1 LRYARYGLIGFWV
14 AYAAPWVFI
23 KLGLQ
28 DTIDR
33 TKIQSWTKTNA

>member
-1 LRYARYGLIGFWV
+1 VLRYFRSALIGFWV

-28 DTIDR
+28 NTPKVPEQLAPR
-33 TKIQSWTKTNA
+33 